1 MLHNFTCVVDT
12 GNSSFASINDS
23 DSAGIVGAVE
33 TNNAPLET
41 LTLNPTGSDLHVSS
55 TGSEHHLGPSG
66 GGGGGAAGAALTRER
81 EQG

>member
-1 MLHNFTCVVDT
+1 MKKNRVKK
-12 GNSSFASINDS
+12 SR
-23 DSAGIVGAVE
+23 E
-33 TNNAPLET
+33 TIP

-66 GGGGGAAGAALTRER
+66 GGGGAAGVALTRER